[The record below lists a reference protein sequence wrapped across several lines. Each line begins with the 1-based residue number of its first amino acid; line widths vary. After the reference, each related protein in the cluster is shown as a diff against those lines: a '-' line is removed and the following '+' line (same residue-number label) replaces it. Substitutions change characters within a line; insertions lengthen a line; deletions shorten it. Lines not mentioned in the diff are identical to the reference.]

1 MEKKSYRSEKGKKWF
16 HPDLNRG
23 PSLRESDV
31 ITNYTMKP
39 LRGRC
44 KKGSVSKQGVCRES
58 RMEGK
63 WEKKTLPVGLEPT
76 TVRLRAARS
85 TD

>member
-1 MEKKSYRSEKGKKWF
+1 MEKKSYRKEKGKKWF

-39 LRGRC
+39 STREW
-44 KKGSVSKQGVCRES
+44 KVSVMWKEKRLVC
-58 RMEGK
+58 
-63 WEKKTLPVGLEPT
+63 V
-76 TVRLRAARS
+76 A
-85 TD
+85 